1 MKAFILIMAVLLS
14 GCASS
19 RKSSSN
25 VYESGDEK
33 TYTEKKDSSSSV
45 KVIDTT
51 VKEISSGTLTVDRE
65 ETKYSAPDS
74 TGRQHITSSIRT
86 KAVYEGKNEKISE
99 SSGNESM
106 VSTTNIRDSTSSVT
120 EYQSEEK
127 SEKKNPVALR
137 LIVILSGIVL
147 AGFLVYY
154 FLIRK
159 R

>member
-1 MKAFILIMAVLLS
+1 MKAFIFILALLLS

-25 VYESGDEK
+25 VYESGNNE
-33 TYTEKKDSSSSV
+33 TSTSRNDSISSV
-45 KVIDTT
+45 KVIDTS
-51 VKEISSGTLTVDRE
+51 VKEISYGILTVDRE

-74 TGRQHITSSIRT
+74 TGRQHVTSSIRT
-86 KAVYEGKNEKISE
+86 KAVYEGKTDKVSE
-99 SSGNESM
+99 SSGKESM
-106 VSTTNIRDSTSSVT
+106 ASTTNIRDSTSSFT
-120 EYQSEEK
+120 EYRSEEK

-159 R
+159 K

>member
-1 MKAFILIMAVLLS
+1 MKAFIFILALLLS

-19 RKSSSN
+19 RKNSSN
-25 VYESGDEK
+25 VYESGNNE
-33 TYTEKKDSSSSV
+33 TSTFRNDSISSV
-45 KVIDTT
+45 KVIDTS

-65 ETKYSAPDS
+65 ETRYSAPDS
-74 TGRQHITSSIRT
+74 TGRQHVTSSIRT
-86 KAVYEGKNEKISE
+86 KAVYEGKTDKVSE
-99 SSGNESM
+99 SSGKESM
-106 VSTTNIRDSTSSVT
+106 ASTTNIRDSTSSVT

-127 SEKKNPVALR
+127 SEKKNPVTLR

-159 R
+159 K